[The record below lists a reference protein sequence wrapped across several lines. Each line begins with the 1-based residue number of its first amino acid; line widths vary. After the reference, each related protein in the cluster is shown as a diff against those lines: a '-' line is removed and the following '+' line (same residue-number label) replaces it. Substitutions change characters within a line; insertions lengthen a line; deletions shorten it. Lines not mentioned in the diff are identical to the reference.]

1 VSLMKRKIYEDLL
14 KWKNTESKIPLMV
27 VGARQI
33 GKTYIIN
40 EFCKKEFKK
49 YIYINLLETPE
60 IVSIFS
66 RDINIMEKFKRME
79 IFLDT
84 KIDIE
89 NTVIFFDEV
98 QESEDIISALKFFC
112 ESEEKFKIICA
123 GSLLGVKINRFK
135 KSFPVGKVRILNMAS
150 MDFEEFLMANENF
163 MLIDEIYNSYNKM
176 MPIDNVLHNKLI
188 ELYKMYLCVGGM
200 PEAVKDI
207 INKKMNIL
215 EFNKNIASD
224 IIISYLNDMN
234 KYVVSNAE
242 SIKIEAIYKSIPT
255 QLSNP
260 SNKFQYSKLNKN
272 ARSRDYIEPL
282 NWLISSSMIYKSN
295 LIKNIQIPLKGFID
309 EKCFKLYLS
318 DVGLLTSLLGV
329 KYNDIIL
336 DNLEIY
342 KGIITENYVA
352 TQFVS
357 NKNDLYYWSSSNKA
371 EIDFLLYN
379 DDGIIPVEVKA
390 NKNIK
395 SKSLNMYI
403 EKFKPKYSI
412 RISNKNF
419 GFENGIKSV
428 PLYATFCIK

>member
-1 VSLMKRKIYEDLL
+1 MKRKIYEDLL

-66 RDINIMEKFKRME
+66 RDINVMEKFKRME

-98 QESEDIISALKFFC
+98 QESEDIISSLKFFC

-215 EFNKNIASD
+215 EFNKNITSD

-242 SIKIEAIYKSIPT
+242 SIKIEAIYKSIPI

-309 EKCFKLYLS
+309 ENCFKLYFS

>member
-1 VSLMKRKIYEDLL
+1 MKRKIYQDLL

-33 GKTYIIN
+33 GKTYIID

-66 RDINIMEKFKRME
+66 RDINVMEKFKRME

-176 MPIDNVLHNKLI
+176 IPIDNVLHNKLI

-242 SIKIEAIYKSIPT
+242 SIKIEAIYKSIPI

-309 EKCFKLYLS
+309 ENCFKLYLS

-352 TQFVS
+352 TQLVS

-395 SKSLNMYI
+395 SKSLNIYI

>member
-1 VSLMKRKIYEDLL
+1 
-14 KWKNTESKIPLMV
+14 MV

-33 GKTYIIN
+33 GKTYIID

-66 RDINIMEKFKRME
+66 RDINVMEKFKRME

-150 MDFEEFLMANENF
+150 MDFEGFLMANENF

-176 MPIDNVLHNKLI
+176 IPIDNALHNKLI

-234 KYVVSNAE
+234 KYVVSNDE

-309 EKCFKLYLS
+309 ENCFKLYLS
-318 DVGLLTSLLGV
+318 DVGILTSLLGV

-357 NKNDLYYWSSSNKA
+357 NKNDLYYWSSSNRAK
-371 EIDFLLYN
+371 IDFILYN

>member
-1 VSLMKRKIYEDLL
+1 MKRKIYQDLL

-33 GKTYIIN
+33 GKTYIID

-66 RDINIMEKFKRME
+66 RDINVMEKFKRME

-176 MPIDNVLHNKLI
+176 IPIDNVLHNKLI

-309 EKCFKLYLS
+309 ENCFKLYLS

-395 SKSLNMYI
+395 SKSLNIYI

>member
-1 VSLMKRKIYEDLL
+1 MKRKIYQDLL
-14 KWKNTESKIPLMV
+14 KWKNTEGKIPLMV

-33 GKTYIIN
+33 GKTYIID

-66 RDINIMEKFKRME
+66 RDINVMEKFKRME

-176 MPIDNVLHNKLI
+176 IPIDNVLHNKLM

-309 EKCFKLYLS
+309 ENCFKLYLS

-395 SKSLNMYI
+395 SKSLNIYI

-419 GFENGIKSV
+419 GFENEIKSV

>member
-1 VSLMKRKIYEDLL
+1 MKRKIYEDLL

-66 RDINIMEKFKRME
+66 RDINVMEKFKRME

-135 KSFPVGKVRILNMAS
+135 KSFPVGKVRTLNMSS

-224 IIISYLNDMN
+224 IVISYLNDMN

-309 EKCFKLYLS
+309 ENCFKLYLS

>member
-1 VSLMKRKIYEDLL
+1 MKRKIYEDLL

-33 GKTYIIN
+33 GKTYIID

-66 RDINIMEKFKRME
+66 RDINVMEKFKRME

-98 QESEDIISALKFFC
+98 QESEDIISSLKFFC

-176 MPIDNVLHNKLI
+176 IPIDNVLHNKLI

-309 EKCFKLYLS
+309 ENCFKLYLS

-395 SKSLNMYI
+395 SKSLNIYI

-428 PLYATFCIK
+428 PLYAIFCIK

>member
-1 VSLMKRKIYEDLL
+1 MKRKIYEDLL

-66 RDINIMEKFKRME
+66 RDINVMEKFKRME

-98 QESEDIISALKFFC
+98 QESEDIISSLKFFC

-272 ARSRDYIEPL
+272 ARNRDYIEPL

-309 EKCFKLYLS
+309 ENCFKLYFS

>member
-1 VSLMKRKIYEDLL
+1 MKRKIYQDLL

-33 GKTYIIN
+33 GKTYIID

-66 RDINIMEKFKRME
+66 RDINVMEKFKRME

-176 MPIDNVLHNKLI
+176 IPIDNVLHNKLI

-309 EKCFKLYLS
+309 ENCFKLYLS

-352 TQFVS
+352 TQLVS

-395 SKSLNMYI
+395 SKSLNIYI

>member
-1 VSLMKRKIYEDLL
+1 MKRKIYEDFL

-309 EKCFKLYLS
+309 ENCFKLYLS

>member
-1 VSLMKRKIYEDLL
+1 MKRKIYEDLL

-309 EKCFKLYLS
+309 ENCFKLYLS

-395 SKSLNMYI
+395 SKSLNIYI

>member
-1 VSLMKRKIYEDLL
+1 MKRKIYEDLL

-66 RDINIMEKFKRME
+66 RDINVMEKFKRME

-98 QESEDIISALKFFC
+98 QESEDIISSLKFFC

-150 MDFEEFLMANENF
+150 MDFEEFLMANEKF

-309 EKCFKLYLS
+309 ENCFKLYFS

>member
-1 VSLMKRKIYEDLL
+1 MKRKIYEDLL

-33 GKTYIIN
+33 GKTYIID

-66 RDINIMEKFKRME
+66 RDINVMEKFKRME

-150 MDFEEFLMANENF
+150 MDFEEFLMANENL

-176 MPIDNVLHNKLI
+176 IPIDNVLHNKLI

-295 LIKNIQIPLKGFID
+295 LVKNIQIPLKGFID
-309 EKCFKLYLS
+309 ENCFKLYLS

>member
-1 VSLMKRKIYEDLL
+1 MSLKKRKIYEDLL

-33 GKTYIIN
+33 GKTYIID

-66 RDINIMEKFKRME
+66 RDINVMEKFKRME

-150 MDFEEFLMANENF
+150 MDFEGFLMANENF

-176 MPIDNVLHNKLI
+176 IPIDNALHNKLI

-234 KYVVSNAE
+234 KYVVSNDE

-309 EKCFKLYLS
+309 ENCFKLYLS
-318 DVGLLTSLLGV
+318 DVGILTSLLGV

-342 KGIITENYVA
+342 KEIITENYVA

-357 NKNDLYYWSSSNKA
+357 NKNDLYYWNSSNKA

>member
-1 VSLMKRKIYEDLL
+1 MKRKIYQDLL

-33 GKTYIIN
+33 GKTYIID

-66 RDINIMEKFKRME
+66 RDINVMEKFKRME

-98 QESEDIISALKFFC
+98 QESEDIISSLKFFC

-176 MPIDNVLHNKLI
+176 IPIDNVLHNKLI

-309 EKCFKLYLS
+309 ENCFKLYLS

-395 SKSLNMYI
+395 SKSLNIYI

-428 PLYATFCIK
+428 PLYAIFCIK

>member
-1 VSLMKRKIYEDLL
+1 MKRKIYQDLL

-33 GKTYIIN
+33 GKTYIID
-40 EFCKKEFKK
+40 EFCNKEFKK

-66 RDINIMEKFKRME
+66 RDINVMEKFKRME

-98 QESEDIISALKFFC
+98 QESEDIISSLKFFC

-135 KSFPVGKVRILNMAS
+135 KSFPVGKVRILNMSS

-309 EKCFKLYLS
+309 ENCFKLYLS

-395 SKSLNMYI
+395 SKSLNIYI

-412 RISNKNF
+412 RISNKN
-419 GFENGIKSV
+419 
-428 PLYATFCIK
+428 LY

>member
-1 VSLMKRKIYEDLL
+1 MKRKIYEDLL
-14 KWKNTESKIPLMV
+14 KWKNNESKIPLMV

-33 GKTYIIN
+33 GKTYIID

-66 RDINIMEKFKRME
+66 RDINVMEKFKRME

-176 MPIDNVLHNKLI
+176 IPIDNVLHNKLI

-200 PEAVKDI
+200 PEALKDI

-309 EKCFKLYLS
+309 ENCFKLYLS

>member
-1 VSLMKRKIYEDLL
+1 MKRKIYEDLL

-66 RDINIMEKFKRME
+66 RDINVMEKFKRME

-135 KSFPVGKVRILNMAS
+135 KSFPVGKVRILNMSS

-176 MPIDNVLHNKLI
+176 IPIDNVLHNKLI

-309 EKCFKLYLS
+309 ENCFKLYLS

-395 SKSLNMYI
+395 SKSLNIYI

>member
-1 VSLMKRKIYEDLL
+1 MKRKIYEDLL

-33 GKTYIIN
+33 GKTYIID

-66 RDINIMEKFKRME
+66 RDINVMEKFKRME

-112 ESEEKFKIICA
+112 ESEEKFKIICT

-150 MDFEEFLMANENF
+150 MDFEEFLMANENL

-176 MPIDNVLHNKLI
+176 IPIDNVLHNKSI

-309 EKCFKLYLS
+309 ENCFKLYLS

-395 SKSLNMYI
+395 SKSLNMYV

>member
-1 VSLMKRKIYEDLL
+1 MKRKIYQDLL

-66 RDINIMEKFKRME
+66 RDINVMEKFKRME

-135 KSFPVGKVRILNMAS
+135 KSFPVGKVRILNMSS

-309 EKCFKLYLS
+309 ENCFKLYLS

-395 SKSLNMYI
+395 SKSLNIYI

>member
-1 VSLMKRKIYEDLL
+1 MKRKIYEDLL

-234 KYVVSNAE
+234 KYVVSNSE

-309 EKCFKLYLS
+309 ENCFKLYLS

>member
-1 VSLMKRKIYEDLL
+1 MKRKIYEDLL
-14 KWKNTESKIPLMV
+14 KWKNTEIKTPLMV

-60 IVSIFS
+60 IVKIFS
-66 RDINIMEKFKRME
+66 ENINVIEKFKRMQ
-79 IFLDT
+79 IFLDIQ
-84 KIDIE
+84 IDIE
-89 NTVIFFDEV
+89 NTIIFFDEI
-98 QESEDIISALKFFC
+98 QESEDIISSLKFFC
-112 ESEEKFKIICA
+112 ESSENFKIICA

-135 KSFPVGKVRILNMAS
+135 KSFPVGKVRILNMAP
-150 MDFEEFLMANENF
+150 MNFEEFLMANGNL

-176 MPIDNVLHNKLI
+176 IPIDNVLHNKLI
-188 ELYKMYLCVGGM
+188 ELYKLYLCVGGM

-207 INKKMNIL
+207 INKNMNIL
-215 EFNKNIASD
+215 EFNKNIVSD
-224 IIISYLNDMN
+224 IITSYLNDMN
-234 KYVVSNAE
+234 KYVISSAE
-242 SIKIEAIYKSIPT
+242 SVKIEAIYKSIPT

-282 NWLISSSMIYKSN
+282 NWLISSSMIYKSD
-295 LIKNIQIPLKGFID
+295 LVKNIEIPLKGFVD
-309 EKCFKLYLS
+309 ETCFKLYLS
-318 DVGLLTSLLGV
+318 DVGLLTSLLDV

-336 DNLEIY
+336 ENLEIY

-352 TQFVS
+352 TQFIS
-357 NKNDLYYWSSSNKA
+357 NKNNLYYWCSLNKA

-379 DDGIIPVEVKA
+379 EDGIIPVEVKS

-395 SKSLNMYI
+395 SKSLNVYI

-412 RISNKNF
+412 RISNRNF
-419 GFENGIKSV
+419 GFENGIKSI

>member
-1 VSLMKRKIYEDLL
+1 MKRKIYQDLL

-33 GKTYIIN
+33 GKTYIID

-66 RDINIMEKFKRME
+66 RDINVMEKFKRME

-98 QESEDIISALKFFC
+98 QESEDIISSLKFFC

-176 MPIDNVLHNKLI
+176 IPIDNVLHNKLI

-309 EKCFKLYLS
+309 ENCFKLYLS

-395 SKSLNMYI
+395 SKSLNIYI

>member
-1 VSLMKRKIYEDLL
+1 MKRKIYEDLL

-150 MDFEEFLMANENF
+150 MDFEEFLWAKGYDDSTVEDMLEHMRTLKPFNEVEMAV
-163 MLIDEIYNSYNKM
+163 YS
-176 MPIDNVLHNKLI
+176 
-188 ELYKMYLCVGGM
+188 ELFLDYCILGGM
-200 PEAVKDI
+200 PAVVREFVEKGTFEGSLEVQRQLIADYKEDI
-207 INKKMNIL
+207 RKYAEGMDQTRIL
-215 EFNKNIASD
+215 NAVSYTHLTLPTIA
-224 IIISYLNDMN
+224 
-234 KYVVSNAE
+234 
-242 SIKIEAIYKSIPT
+242 
-255 QLSNP
+255 
-260 SNKFQYSKLNKN
+260 
-272 ARSRDYIEPL
+272 
-282 NWLISSSMIYKSN
+282 
-295 LIKNIQIPLKGFID
+295 
-309 EKCFKLYLS
+309 
-318 DVGLLTSLLGV
+318 
-329 KYNDIIL
+329 
-336 DNLEIY
+336 
-342 KGIITENYVA
+342 
-352 TQFVS
+352 
-357 NKNDLYYWSSSNKA
+357 
-371 EIDFLLYN
+371 
-379 DDGIIPVEVKA
+379 
-390 NKNIK
+390 
-395 SKSLNMYI
+395 
-403 EKFKPKYSI
+403 
-412 RISNKNF
+412 
-419 GFENGIKSV
+419 
-428 PLYATFCIK
+428 

>member
-1 VSLMKRKIYEDLL
+1 MKRKIYVDLL

>member
-1 VSLMKRKIYEDLL
+1 MKRKIYEDLL

-309 EKCFKLYLS
+309 ENCFKLYLS

-419 GFENGIKSV
+419 GF
-428 PLYATFCIK
+428 

>member
-1 VSLMKRKIYEDLL
+1 MKRKIYEDLL

-66 RDINIMEKFKRME
+66 RDINVMEKFKRME

-98 QESEDIISALKFFC
+98 QESEDIISSLKFFC

-150 MDFEEFLMANENF
+150 MDFEEFLMANEKF

-242 SIKIEAIYKSIPT
+242 SIKIESIYKSIPT

-309 EKCFKLYLS
+309 ENCFKLYFS

-357 NKNDLYYWSSSNKA
+357 NKNDLYYWSSSNRAK
-371 EIDFLLYN
+371 IDFILYN
-379 DDGIIPVEVKA
+379 DDGIIPVEVNA
-390 NKNIK
+390 SKNIK

>member
-1 VSLMKRKIYEDLL
+1 MKRKIYEDLL

-66 RDINIMEKFKRME
+66 RDINVMEKFKRME

-98 QESEDIISALKFFC
+98 QESEDIISSLKFFC
-112 ESEEKFKIICA
+112 ESEEKFKIICD

-150 MDFEEFLMANENF
+150 MDFEEFLMANENL

-176 MPIDNVLHNKLI
+176 IPIDNVLHNKLI

-242 SIKIEAIYKSIPT
+242 SIKIESIYKSIPT

-295 LIKNIQIPLKGFID
+295 LVKNIQIPLKGFID
-309 EKCFKLYLS
+309 ENCFKLYLS
-318 DVGLLTSLLGV
+318 DVGLLTSLLEV

-352 TQFVS
+352 TQLVS
-357 NKNDLYYWSSSNKA
+357 NKNDLYYWRSSNKA

>member
-1 VSLMKRKIYEDLL
+1 MKRKIYEDLL

-66 RDINIMEKFKRME
+66 RDINVMEKFKRME

-84 KIDIE
+84 RIDIE

-309 EKCFKLYLS
+309 ENCFKLYLS

>member
-1 VSLMKRKIYEDLL
+1 MKRKIYEDLL

-66 RDINIMEKFKRME
+66 RDINVMEKFKRME

-98 QESEDIISALKFFC
+98 QESEDIVSALKFFC

-309 EKCFKLYLS
+309 ENCFKLYLS

>member
-1 VSLMKRKIYEDLL
+1 MKRKIYQDLL

-66 RDINIMEKFKRME
+66 RDINVMEKFKRME

-98 QESEDIISALKFFC
+98 QESEDIISSLKFFC

-309 EKCFKLYLS
+309 ENCFKLYFS

-357 NKNDLYYWSSSNKA
+357 NKSDLYYWSSSNKA

>member
-1 VSLMKRKIYEDLL
+1 MKRKIYEDLL

-66 RDINIMEKFKRME
+66 RDINVMEKFKRME

-98 QESEDIISALKFFC
+98 QESEDIISSLKFFC

-309 EKCFKLYLS
+309 ENCFKLYFS

-357 NKNDLYYWSSSNKA
+357 NKNDLYYWSSSNRAK
-371 EIDFLLYN
+371 IDFILYN
-379 DDGIIPVEVKA
+379 DDGIIPVEVNA
-390 NKNIK
+390 SKNIK

>member
-1 VSLMKRKIYEDLL
+1 MKRKIYEDLL

-135 KSFPVGKVRILNMAS
+135 KSFPVGKVRILNMTS

-309 EKCFKLYLS
+309 ENCFKLYLS

-419 GFENGIKSV
+419 GIENGIKSV

>member
-1 VSLMKRKIYEDLL
+1 MKRKIYQDLL

-66 RDINIMEKFKRME
+66 RDINVMEKFKRME

-98 QESEDIISALKFFC
+98 QESEDIISSLKFFC

-309 EKCFKLYLS
+309 ENCFKLYFS